1 MAMKLRKKIKALTYN
16 DKGGYFIEKEW
27 YWKLKI
33 ILAYISAILTPIVLL
48 KCVFIQVGK
57 FV

>member
-1 MAMKLRKKIKALTYN
+1 MARKLRKKIKALTYN

-33 ILAYISAILTPIVLL
+33 VLAYISAILTPIVLL
-48 KCVFIQVGK
+48 KCVFI
-57 FV
+57 